1 MCHRELVP
9 FLAFQQPATRF
20 RRAAT
25 PLFEKEGH
33 VCAEALVANVHD
45 PFRFHGT
52 CARAALTTNDD
63 PVDTLKDQFAYRTD
77 EGLNREKAYTG
88 IRMLEVGDAREGLC
102 IFNRY
107 AKPHVHR
114 SFVGFVA
121 FVEEFL
127 QQGAALGEHLIEWN
141 SQRSSAAFS
150 MRAVAGVFR
159 GVTSDQ

>member
-45 PFRFHGT
+45 PFRLHGT
-52 CARAALTTNDD
+52 GARAALAANDD

-77 EGLNREKAYTG
+77 KGLNREKSNSR
-88 IRMLEVGDAREGLC
+88 IRMLKVGYARDCLC
-102 IFNRY
+102 VFNRH
-107 AKPHVHR
+107 AKPYVYR
-114 SFVGFVA
+114 SFLNFVP
-121 FVEEFL
+121 FVEEF
-127 QQGAALGEHLIEWN
+127 
-141 SQRSSAAFS
+141 RSCTWPL
-150 MRAVAGVFR
+150 RVN
-159 GVTSDQ
+159 TSDSPVDRPKIKKFYKGRLS